1 MRPNVEYTESK
12 LEGSE
17 HYLYQGRPPFEKESP
32 ERLEAYLHEQDDRSK
47 FDDSFVKPSM
57 TVPKFESC
65 IFLWNASPG
74 RDFSQIFTFLP
85 HVTGMEEPVSVR
97 TDPQRLTPA
106 ELRDGLLGVSSIID
120 ISDDWF
126 TLQYGGSRGGM
137 GLENFLSTLEMINPV
152 PDDVKVGSQD
162 IGIAV
167 YVLRYGVDK
176 YVQVNLEFG
185 LSDASIRSFSLGF
198 RANGYPVDYGLYRQI
213 AGQFGVTELH
223 HRDTELGKFTIR
235 PDPPKLLEV
244 SDRFVSKR
252 KKDTRPVVTGLLVKN
267 PLQGGD
273 IHDGA
278 ERRAN
283 PERDT
288 RSRSKSPY
296 ESLESYDNAY
306 VRLANPH
313 PMSETHEYK
322 LTEITVR
329 RLDSVFDGFDLW
341 NVGIEAEW

>member
-1 MRPNVEYTESK
+1 
-12 LEGSE
+12 
-17 HYLYQGRPPFEKESP
+17 
-32 ERLEAYLHEQDDRSK
+32 
-47 FDDSFVKPSM
+47 
-57 TVPKFESC
+57 
-65 IFLWNASPG
+65 
-74 RDFSQIFTFLP
+74 
-85 HVTGMEEPVSVR
+85 
-97 TDPQRLTPA
+97 
-106 ELRDGLLGVSSIID
+106 
-120 ISDDWF
+120 
-126 TLQYGGSRGGM
+126 
-137 GLENFLSTLEMINPV
+137 
-152 PDDVKVGSQD
+152 
-162 IGIAV
+162 
-167 YVLRYGVDK
+167 
-176 YVQVNLEFG
+176 
-185 LSDASIRSFSLGF
+185 
-198 RANGYPVDYGLYRQI
+198 
-213 AGQFGVTELH
+213 LH

-252 KKDTRPVVTGLLVKN
+252 KKDTMPVVTGLLVKN